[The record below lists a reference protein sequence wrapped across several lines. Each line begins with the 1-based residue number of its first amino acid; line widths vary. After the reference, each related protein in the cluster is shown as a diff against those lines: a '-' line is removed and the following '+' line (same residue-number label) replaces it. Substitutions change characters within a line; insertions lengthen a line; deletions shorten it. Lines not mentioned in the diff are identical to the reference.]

1 LLKKT
6 LRTGTRVPV
15 NHTFK
20 HDHALFSLTPEEHE
34 PPVHVYR
41 GSQVSAC
48 LENQKAFHDEGSFV
62 DGISTAPGRKKLSG
76 RMKGELERIDGRVL
90 DLVTPGSNLYS
101 HWLLDLLP
109 KIKILTE
116 AGYDVAN
123 DFDRI
128 IVNFYGSAFKRES
141 FRLLGIDESKV
152 WDYRTHSKYFI
163 ADELVTVTAPRTRL
177 YTPTWVADFVN
188 DLFSQGDA
196 QGMPSKVYI
205 SRSKGN
211 TRRILNEAAFIEKIS
226 ALGYK
231 TYYCEDHSVAT
242 TAAVMR
248 NATHVIAPHGAGLA
262 NIIFSRP
269 GTQVLELYCAH
280 LSPEFYKM
288 SLARGLD
295 YRAMQIL
302 GDKSQIVDVANM
314 DYANDREYYHSM
326 NMVIDCEFDIS
337 GL

>member
-1 LLKKT
+1 M
-6 LRTGTRVPV
+6 PV
-15 NHTFK
+15 KHTFEY
-20 HDHALFSLTPEEHE
+20 DHALFSLAPHE
-34 PPVHVYR
+34 QEPAVHVHS
-41 GSQVSAC
+41 GSHVSAC
-48 LENQKAFHDEGSFV
+48 LENTKAFHANGSFV
-62 DGISTAPGRKKLSG
+62 EDISSAAGTRKLTA
-76 RMKGELERIDGRVL
+76 RMKGELSRVEGRVL

-109 KIKILTE
+109 KIKIITE
-116 AGYDVAN
+116 AGYDIAR

-141 FRLLGIDESKV
+141 FKLLGIDDSKV
-152 WDYRTHSKYFI
+152 WDYKTHPKFFV

-177 YTPTWVADFVN
+177 YTPAWVADFVN
-188 DLFSQGDA
+188 DLFSQGSA

-211 TRRILNEAAFIEKIS
+211 TRRILNEAAFIEKI
-226 ALGYK
+226 ATLGYK

-248 NATHVIAPHGAGLA
+248 NATHIIAPHGAGLA
-262 NIIFSRP
+262 NIIFATP
-269 GTQVLELYCAH
+269 GTQVRELFCAH
-280 LSPEFYKM
+280 LSSEFYKI

-295 YRAMQIL
+295 YRAMQIP
-302 GDKSQIVDVANM
+302 GDKLQMVDVANM

-326 NMVIDCEFDIS
+326 NMVIDDEFDIE